1 MDYVETFLT
10 LNTEGPICTQSF
22 FELVLKFDSKIKK
35 ITLLITKEL
44 DSIARE
50 VIKDELKMIDPTSF
64 TTKTDYPIEL
74 EMNTET

>member
-1 MDYVETFLT
+1 MTIQIKD
-10 LNTEGPICTQSF
+10 
-22 FELVLKFDSKIKK
+22 KINVFAQK

-50 VIKDELKMIDPTSF
+50 VIKNELKMIDPTSF

-74 EMNTET
+74 EMNTDT